1 MQAQDYERS
10 SRASSSELSLW
21 TVHDL
26 LRVFYSVIWDLAR
39 LLQTS
44 ALLSD
49 LEDHVDPRLE
59 ANDPRK
65 TEKRL
70 QWVCTEPV
78 LVMKVWS
85 RLYNLRFNGATWVHE
100 NGKAER
106 KHTRAPQSIYDDCMY
121 IQGNMGTLVLL
132 IRNDLA
138 QKYIAYLL
146 WIDQTSGYIHPET
159 KQQMLMSAEKQLY
172 REAVGIYLLA
182 QIKNEKAQITP
193 AKQVEHLLHTASV
206 PFLSSQKPSTH
217 LSTQRS

>member
-1 MQAQDYERS
+1 MQAQDHSQRARS
-10 SRASSSELSLW
+10 SKLSSWSVEK
-21 TVHDL
+21 VVY
-26 LRVFYSVIWDLAR
+26 VFYSVIWDLAR
-39 LLQTS
+39 LLQAS

-85 RLYNLRFNGATWVHE
+85 RLYNLRFNGVY
-100 NGKAER
+100 AER
-106 KHTRAPQSIYDDCMY
+106 KQTRAPQSIYDECMY
-121 IQGNMGTLVLL
+121 IQDNMGTLVLL

-182 QIKNEKAQITP
+182 QI
-193 AKQVEHLLHTASV
+193 VENG
-206 PFLSSQKPSTH
+206 
-217 LSTQRS
+217 RR

>member
-1 MQAQDYERS
+1 MQDNAERP
-10 SRASSSELSLW
+10 RASSSELSLW
-21 TVHDL
+21 TVRDL
-26 LRVFYSVIWDLAR
+26 LHVFYGVIWDLAR

-85 RLYNLRFNGATWVHE
+85 RLYNLRFNGVY
-100 NGKAER
+100 AER
-106 KHTRAPQSIYDDCMY
+106 KQTRAPQSIYDDCMY

-206 PFLSSQKPSTH
+206 PFLASQKPSTH
-217 LSTQRS
+217 LSTQRF

>member
-26 LRVFYSVIWDLAR
+26 LRVFYGVIWDLAR

-49 LEDHVDPRLE
+49 LEDHVDPTLK
-59 ANDPRK
+59 ADDPRK

-85 RLYNLRFNGATWVHE
+85 RLYNLQLNVPFE
-100 NGKAER
+100 DR
-106 KHTRAPQSIYDDCMY
+106 KQKAPQSILDDCMY
-121 IQGNMGTLVLL
+121 IKDHIRTLVLL
-132 IRNDLA
+132 IRNDIA
-138 QKYIAYLL
+138 QKYIEYLL
-146 WIDQTSGYIHPET
+146 WLDQTSEYLTTTYPIAMWWIKRKA
-159 KQQMLMSAEKQLY
+159 KQQMY
-172 REAVGIYLLA
+172 REAVGDYLHEEIL
-182 QIKNEKAQITP
+182 KNWA
-193 AKQVEHLLHTASV
+193 
-206 PFLSSQKPSTH
+206 
-217 LSTQRS
+217 R